1 MSHPAAGIIYEEH
14 AAMSAVLQSLLAMI
28 RQGPETE
35 PERFFDVLRAMLF
48 YIDEFPERRHH
59 PKESKLLFPKLARA
73 CPELMPVI
81 DRLENDH
88 VAGESN
94 VRELQHLLLAWEL
107 IGESRR
113 EAFEN
118 QARNYVDF
126 YLKHMRTE
134 ETELMPAAEKGLSA
148 ADWAELDAAFAIDR
162 DPLAAGVRDRH
173 YDRLFTR
180 IVLTAPAPIGVGP
193 SVESLLQ
200 P

>member
-14 AAMSAVLQSLLAMI
+14 AAVSAVLQSLLAMI

-59 PKESKLLFPKLARA
+59 PKESRLLFPKLVRA

-81 DRLENDH
+81 NRLENDH

-113 EAFEN
+113 EAFES
-118 QARNYVDF
+118 QAREYVDF

-134 ETELMPAAEKGLSA
+134 ETELMPAAEKSLSA

-162 DPLAAGVRDRH
+162 DPLIAGVRDRH